1 MAEELFDVAGT
12 VVLVS
17 GASRGIGKAIAA
29 GFAERG
35 AQVVI
40 TGRDEATLAA
50 TAEALGGV
58 DHLVCDI
65 ADSGS
70 IEACVEQTLA
80 RHGRIDTL
88 INVAGVNKR
97 LPAEDYS
104 EADFDFILDINLKGT
119 FRISQIVGSHMIA
132 RGGGSQINI
141 DSFSSYAPLSR
152 ILPYSMSKVG
162 VSTMTRG
169 LAAEWGPHGVRVN
182 AIAPGFILTDL
193 TQKVWAD
200 PGMRAWND
208 VVTPLRRLGTPEDMV
223 GAALF
228 LASSA
233 AAFITGQVLRV
244 DGGVSAG
251 VHWPIA
257 GDFRVEET

>member
-1 MAEELFDVAGT
+1 MTEDLFDVAGT
-12 VVLVS
+12 VVLIS

-35 AQVVI
+35 AKAII
-40 TGRDEATLAA
+40 TGRDEATLTA
-50 TAEALGGV
+50 TAKALGGI

-65 ADSGS
+65 ADGGS

-88 INVAGVNKR
+88 VNVAGVNKR

-104 EADFDFILDINLKGT
+104 EEDFDFIVDINLKGT
-119 FRISQIVGSHMIA
+119 YLISQAVGRHMIG
-132 RGGGSQINI
+132 RGGGCQINI
-141 DSFSSYAPLSR
+141 DSLSSYAPLSR
-152 ILPYSMSKVG
+152 VLPYAMSKVA
-162 VSTMTRG
+162 VSAMTRG